1 MTVDGRF
8 NDYLSR
14 HIMPNQTTIE
24 SEATLNVRCVKITTV
39 SRVTSLLL
47 VLNRAV
53 QLGGNFRHHGKLQ
66 AEFSAVLK
74 KS

>member
-1 MTVDGRF
+1 MVVSTTTYHV
-8 NDYLSR
+8 
-14 HIMPNQTTIE
+14 MPNQTTIE
-24 SEATLNVRCVKITTV
+24 SEATLNVRCVKITMV

-53 QLGGNFRHHGKLQ
+53 QLGGNFRQ

-74 KS
+74 KTLVRAF